1 MAATLGP
8 VSEPYLIAFPLPD
21 DFFPLLM
28 TGKQSL
34 LEVYFRTVPHLSW
47 QMILIG
53 DPLYTPFR
61 KNPAWRGKLPSG
73 GGLSVQ

>member
-1 MAATLGP
+1 
-8 VSEPYLIAFPLPD
+8 
-21 DFFPLLM
+21 M
-28 TGKQSL
+28 TGKLSL
-34 LEVYFRTVPHLSW
+34 LEVYFHTVPHLSW